1 MPTCEVTT
9 SRPVLINKEENL
21 RSHRLYWIGR
31 RTQDIILSALA
42 LVVLSPVM
50 LLIAVA
56 IMIDDHS
63 AGPIFYQDRV
73 GRNGKLFRFYK
84 FRSMCADAE
93 AKLDGLLD
101 QNEMD
106 GPVFKIKDD
115 PRITRVG
122 KIIRKTS
129 LDELPQ
135 LWNILKGDMSIVG
148 PRPALPRE
156 VEQYGEYE
164 MQRFYVTPGLSC
176 YWQIAPHRNEL
187 SFAFFN
193 ELGKLCELTVLFEL
207 HPDEINDRDKTWG
220 KEDYRNFKAIYLKKS
235 LKIKNDNLCVN
246 ILKYLSAKKFDRIVV
261 GMYSTPTQMLAI
273 AYLKLMKIPYAL
285 NSDGGFVKNDSFVQG
300 VIKRFFISGAKL
312 YFASSK
318 GTEKYL
324 RNYGATTEVSIY
336 PFTTKLEQELPQT
349 IISIEQKTDLR
360 KKLGLPVDK
369 KIVISV
375 GQFIHRKGFD
385 TLIKAAAKLDDT
397 YYFLCIGGKE
407 TEQYKELR
415 NQYELDNFRFLE
427 FMQQELLGEYY
438 RASDVFVLPTRE
450 DIWGLVINEAM
461 SFGLPV
467 ITTDN
472 CLAGTELVQDG
483 KNGYIVPVDDVEEI
497 AKSIEKVFMSQ
508 ERYAAMQKNN
518 HGKMLNQYTI
528 EKMALAHYEALIKS
542 ERTI

>member
-1 MPTCEVTT
+1 MK
-9 SRPVLINKEENL
+9 VLFIA
-21 RSHRLYWIGR
+21 RGP
-31 RTQDIILSALA
+31 
-42 LVVLSPVM
+42 SP
-50 LLIAVA
+50 
-56 IMIDDHS
+56 
-63 AGPIFYQDRV
+63 YRV
-73 GRNGKLFRFYK
+73 
-84 FRSMCADAE
+84 
-93 AKLDGLLD
+93 
-101 QNEMD
+101 
-106 GPVFKIKDD
+106 
-115 PRITRVG
+115 
-122 KIIRKTS
+122 
-129 LDELPQ
+129 
-135 LWNILKGDMSIVG
+135 
-148 PRPALPRE
+148 
-156 VEQYGEYE
+156 
-164 MQRFYVTPGLSC
+164 
-176 YWQIAPHRNEL
+176 
-187 SFAFFN
+187 AFFN

-220 KEDYRNFKAIYLKKS
+220 KEDYQYFKAIYLKKT
-235 LKIKNDNLCVN
+235 LKIKNDNLCIN
-246 ILKYLSAKKFDRIVV
+246 IIKYLSVNKFDRIIV

-300 VIKRFFISGAKL
+300 IIKRFFISGARL

-324 RNYGATTEVSIY
+324 RNYGAATEVSIY
-336 PFTTKLEQELPQT
+336 PFTTKLEKELPQT
-349 IISIEQKTDLR
+349 ILSIEQKTELR

-385 TLIKAAAKLDDT
+385 TLIKAAAKLDAS

-415 NQYELDNFRFLE
+415 KQYEMDNFQFLE
-427 FMQQELLGEYY
+427 FMHQGLLSEYY
-438 RASDVFVLPTRE
+438 SASDVFALPTRE

-483 KNGYIVPVDDVEEI
+483 INGYIVPVDDIEEI
-497 AKSIEKVFMSQ
+497 AKSIEKVFMSK

-518 HGKMLNQYTI
+518 HEKMLNQYTI
-528 EKMALAHYEALIKS
+528 EKMALAHYEALITS